1 MFNYKDFLEQIQEFV
16 EQDDRHGWNGN
27 NIDWDGFRNLYGDEV
42 LSFYGIENN
51 NSEDNKDELLNDIGV
66 PDGFWNEF
74 IDLEFPEEF
83 KMYSEK

>member
-27 NIDWDGFRNLYGDEV
+27 NIDWDGFRNFYGDEV

-51 NSEDNKDELLNDIGV
+51 NSEDNKDELLDDIGV
-66 PDGFWNEF
+66 PNGFGMSLLIWNF
-74 IDLEFPEEF
+74 QKNL
-83 KMYSEK
+83 K